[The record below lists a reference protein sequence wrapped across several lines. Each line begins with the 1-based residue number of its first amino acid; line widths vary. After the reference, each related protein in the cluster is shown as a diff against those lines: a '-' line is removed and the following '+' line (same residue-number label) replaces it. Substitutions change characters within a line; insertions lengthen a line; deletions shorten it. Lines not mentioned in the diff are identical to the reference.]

1 MNRGC
6 RVKGLPDG
14 SQGFYMN
21 KKNLNVLII
30 LLCASLVIAAYLF
43 VKPKQRVE
51 IDSGY
56 RLVMG
61 TFAHIIAV
69 ARDSGTANKS
79 IEAAFG
85 QLRNIEALMSYH
97 RDDSELANVNRNA
110 FKEPVK
116 ISSQTF
122 EVLQQAIKFSKLSD
136 GAFDVTVGPLV
147 DLWRQAGE
155 SNTVPSDDK
164 LAEVRSKV
172 GYEKV
177 ILDVNETTV
186 RFAVEGMKL
195 DLGGIAKGY
204 AIDKAVKAMQNCG
217 ATGGLVDVGGN
228 IRCFGKPKDKP
239 YWRIGLQDPN
249 ENLGYRISDI
259 GFPTEV
265 GKPLLILKFNDA
277 AVATSGHY
285 RRFAQIQGKKY
296 SHIINTETGY
306 SSDKLAS
313 VTIIEKD
320 ATTAD
325 ALSTAVIVLGA
336 EKGLALI
343 EKVPDTEAIL
353 ITSQPKYEI
362 IKTTGAEKYI
372 K

>member
-1 MNRGC
+1 
-6 RVKGLPDG
+6 
-14 SQGFYMN
+14 MN
-21 KKNLNVLII
+21 KKNLNILII
-30 LLCASLVIAAYLF
+30 LLCASLVIATYFF
-43 VKPKQRVE
+43 VKSKQRVE

-69 ARDSGTANKS
+69 AHDSGTANKS

-85 QLRNIEALMSYH
+85 QLHSIEELMSYH
-97 RDDSELANVNRNA
+97 RDDSELAGINRNA

-122 EVLQQAIKFSKLSD
+122 EVLQQAIEFSKLSD
-136 GAFDVTVGPLV
+136 GAFDVTVGPLM
-147 DLWRQAGE
+147 DLWRKAGE
-155 SNTVPSDDK
+155 ANTVPSDDK
-164 LAEVRSKV
+164 LAEARAKV

-204 AIDKAVKAMQNCG
+204 AIDKAIEAMQNCG
-217 ATGGLVDVGGN
+217 ATAGLVDVGGN
-228 IRCFGKPKDKP
+228 IRCFGKPKGKP

-249 ENLGYRISDI
+249 ENLGFQISDF
-259 GFPTEV
+259 GFPAEA
-265 GKPLLILKFNDA
+265 GKPLLILKLNDA

-285 RRFAQIQGKKY
+285 RRFALIEGKRH
-296 SHIINTETGY
+296 SHIIDTTTGS

-313 VTIIEKD
+313 VTIIAKD

-336 EKGLALI
+336 EKGIALI
-343 EKVPDTEAIL
+343 EKLPETEAIL
-353 ITSQPKYEI
+353 ITSEPKYEI
-362 IKTTGAEKYI
+362 IKTAGAEKYI

>member
-1 MNRGC
+1 
-6 RVKGLPDG
+6 
-14 SQGFYMN
+14 MN
-21 KKNLNVLII
+21 KKNLNILII
-30 LLCASLVIAAYLF
+30 FICASLVVATYFFSVARR
-43 VKPKQRVE
+43 QVE
-51 IDSGY
+51 ADSGY

-69 ARDSGTANKS
+69 APNSHTANKS
-79 IEAAFG
+79 IQASLQ
-85 QLRNIEALMSYH
+85 QLRNIEELMSYH

-110 FKEPVK
+110 YREPVK
-116 ISSQTF
+116 VSKETF
-122 EVLQQAIKFSKLSD
+122 EVIQKAIEFSKLSS
-136 GAFDVTVGPLV
+136 GAFDVTVGTLM
-147 DLWRQAGE
+147 DLWHKAGE
-155 SNTVPSDDK
+155 ANTVPSDDK
-164 LAEVRSKV
+164 LAEARSKV
-172 GYEKV
+172 GCEKV

-204 AIDKAVKAMQNCG
+204 AIDKAVEAMANSG
-217 ATGGLVDVGGN
+217 AVGGLVDVGGN

-249 ENLGYRISDI
+249 ENLGFRISDF
-259 GFPTEV
+259 GFPAEA
-265 GKPLLILKFNDA
+265 GKPLLILKLNDA

-296 SHIINTETGY
+296 SHIIDTTTGF

-313 VTIIEKD
+313 VTIIAKD

-325 ALSTAVIVLGA
+325 ALSTAVIVMGA

-343 EKVPDTEAIL
+343 EKLPETEAIL
-353 ITSQPKYEI
+353 ITSLPKYEI
-362 IKTTGAEKYI
+362 MKTAGAKKYI
-372 K
+372 KYNILFRIQRKNASQSC

>member
-1 MNRGC
+1 
-6 RVKGLPDG
+6 
-14 SQGFYMN
+14 MN
-21 KKNLNVLII
+21 KKNLNILII
-30 LLCASLVIAAYLF
+30 LLCASLVAATYF
-43 VKPKQRVE
+43 FTVARRQFE
-51 IDSGY
+51 ADSGY

-69 ARDSGTANKS
+69 APNSHTANKS
-79 IEAAFG
+79 IQASLQ
-85 QLRNIEALMSYH
+85 QLRSIETLMSYH

-136 GAFDVTVGPLV
+136 GAFDITVGPLV
-147 DLWRQAGE
+147 DLWRKAGE
-155 SNTVPSDDK
+155 VNAIPSDAE
-164 LAEVRSKV
+164 LAEARSKV

-204 AIDKAVKAMQNCG
+204 AIDKAVEAMQNCG
-217 ATGGLVDVGGN
+217 ATAGLVDVGGN

-249 ENLGYRISDI
+249 ENLGSRISDF
-259 GFPTEV
+259 GFPAEA
-265 GKPLLILKFNDA
+265 GKPLLVLKLNDA

-296 SHIINTETGY
+296 SHIIDTTTGS

-313 VTIIEKD
+313 VTIIAKD

-343 EKVPDTEAIL
+343 EKLPETKAIL
-353 ITSQPKYEI
+353 ITSEPKYEI
-362 IKTTGAEKYI
+362 IKTAGAKKYI

>member
-1 MNRGC
+1 
-6 RVKGLPDG
+6 
-14 SQGFYMN
+14 MN
-21 KKNLNVLII
+21 KKNLNILII
-30 LLCASLVIAAYLF
+30 FICASLVAATYF
-43 VKPKQRVE
+43 FSVARRQVE
-51 IDSGY
+51 ADSGY

-69 ARDSGTANKS
+69 APNSHTANKS
-79 IEAAFG
+79 IQASLQ

-97 RDDSELANVNRNA
+97 RDDSELAGVNRNA
-110 FKEPVK
+110 YREPVK
-116 ISSQTF
+116 VSKETF
-122 EVLQQAIKFSKLSD
+122 EVIQKAIEFSKLSS
-136 GAFDVTVGPLV
+136 GAFDITVGPLM
-147 DLWRQAGE
+147 DLWHRAGE
-155 SNTVPSDDK
+155 ANTIPSDDK
-164 LAEVRSKV
+164 LAEARSKV

-186 RFAVEGMKL
+186 RFTVEGMKL

-204 AIDKAVKAMQNCG
+204 AIDKAVEAMANSG
-217 ATGGLVDVGGN
+217 AVGGLIDVGGN

-239 YWRIGLQDPN
+239 YWRIGLQDTN
-249 ENLGYRISDI
+249 ENLGTQISDF
-259 GFPTEV
+259 GFPAEA

-296 SHIINTETGY
+296 SHIIDTKTGS

-313 VTIIEKD
+313 VTIIAKD

-343 EKVPDTEAIL
+343 EKLPDTKAIL

-362 IKTTGAEKYI
+362 IKTTGVEKFI

>member
-1 MNRGC
+1 MNCGC

-14 SQGFYMN
+14 SQGFYM
-21 KKNLNVLII
+21 KKNNIRILIVI
-30 LLCASLVIAAYLF
+30 IFASLVVATYFFAATRR
-43 VKPKQRVE
+43 QVE
-51 IDSGY
+51 ADSGY

-69 ARDSGTANKS
+69 APNSHTADKC
-79 IEAAFG
+79 IKAALQ

-110 FKEPVK
+110 YKEPVK
-116 ISSQTF
+116 VSSQTF
-122 EVLQQAIKFSKLSD
+122 EVLQKAIEFSKLSE

-147 DLWRQAGE
+147 DLWRQAAE
-155 SNTVPSDDK
+155 ANTVPSDDK
-164 LAEVRSKV
+164 LTEARSKV

-177 ILDVNETTV
+177 ILDADNMTV
-186 RFAVEGMKL
+186 QFTVEGMKL

-204 AIDKAVKAMQNCG
+204 AIDKAVEAMANYG
-217 ATGGLVDVGGN
+217 ATAGLVDVGGN
-228 IRCFGKPKDKP
+228 IRCFGKPKTRP
-239 YWRIGLQDPN
+239 HWRIGLQDPN
-249 ENLGYRISDI
+249 ENFGFRISDF
-259 GFPTEV
+259 GSPADAGE
-265 GKPLLILKFNDA
+265 PLLILKFNDA

-296 SHIINTETGY
+296 SHIIDTETGF

-313 VTIIEKD
+313 VTIIAED

-325 ALSTAVIVLGA
+325 ALSTAVIVMGA

-343 EKVPDTEAIL
+343 KQLPETDAIL
-353 ITSQPKYEI
+353 ITLPPKYDL
-362 IKTTGAEKYI
+362 IKTTGAEKYV

>member
-21 KKNLNVLII
+21 KKNIWILII
-30 LLCASLVIAAYLF
+30 IICASLVIATYFF

-69 ARDSGTANKS
+69 AHDSGTANKS

-85 QLRNIEALMSYH
+85 QLRNIETLMSYH
-97 RDDSELANVNRNA
+97 KDDSELAGINRNA
-110 FKEPVK
+110 YREPVNVSK
-116 ISSQTF
+116 DTS
-122 EVLQQAIKFSKLSD
+122 EVIQKAIEFSKLSD
-136 GAFDVTVGPLV
+136 GAFDITVGPLM

-186 RFAVEGMKL
+186 RFDVEGMKL

-204 AIDKAVKAMQNCG
+204 AIDKAVEAMQNVG
-217 ATGGLVDVGGN
+217 ATAGLVDVGGN

-249 ENLGYRISDI
+249 ENLGFRISDF
-259 GFPTEV
+259 GFPAEA
-265 GKPLLILKFNDA
+265 GKPLLILKLNDA

-296 SHIINTETGY
+296 SHIIDTETGF

-313 VTIIEKD
+313 VTIIAKD

-325 ALSTAVIVLGA
+325 ALSTAVIVMGA
-336 EKGLALI
+336 KKGLALI
-343 EKVPDTEAIL
+343 EKLPETEAIL
-353 ITSQPKYEI
+353 ITSEPKYEI
-362 IKTTGAEKYI
+362 IKTAGAKKYI